1 MKLCIIGASSGIGKA
16 IASLCIKEGHE
27 VYGTYFQHS
36 ETDMSFAGY
45 RKLNVLEEK
54 LDLDF
59 LPETL
64 DGLVYCPGSVVLK
77 PFVKVSADEFISDY
91 QLQVIGMTKVIQ
103 AVLPRLKTS
112 TQASIVVFSTVAVQ
126 SGFPFHSLVSAS
138 KGAIEGLTKAL
149 AAEFSPNIRV
159 NCIAPSIT
167 ETPLVGNLLNTIEK
181 KDMSAKRHPL
191 KKIGKPED
199 IANLV
204 KFLLTEE
211 SSWMTGQVL
220 PLDGGISTLRVSS

>member
-126 SGFPFHSLVSAS
+126 SGFPFHSIVSAS

-181 KDMSAKRHPL
+181 KEMSAKRHPL